1 MWRNDSLSWP
11 DVAKGALGWA
21 IGITLYVIALRF
33 MTRTGVTSAE
43 MQTAVWFAMT
53 IIGVV
58 IFSGK
63 FFAGRGS
70 SRASRCWSSWASVGC
85 WSAQQSDR
93 SHTPAPR
100 VLKNLHCIFVACWPP
115 PDVSLFGT
123 G

>member
-1 MWRNDSLSWP
+1 MPLRDSLIVLVLITLSGFADSLGFVYAARMWQNDALSWP

-53 IIGVV
+53 ISGVV

-63 FFAGRGS
+63 FGAWPRLEQ
-70 SRASRCWSSWASVGC
+70 SV
-85 WSAQQSDR
+85 A
-93 SHTPAPR
+93 
-100 VLKNLHCIFVACWPP
+100 VLVLVGLGWLLVRTAE
-115 PDVSLFGT
+115 
-123 G
+123 